1 MKRKLF
7 FAVLCIASALSFA
20 AEVQWTGNTVGDG
33 TYYLYNVGADKF
45 LNIGNKSNDNWGAN
59 ANLSTNSTFDFTLA
73 YVSDG
78 VYTID
83 SKVSNGGDNHFVN
96 SSTWCD
102 GAATNWTF
110 RAVDG
115 ETNVYQIIF
124 DGQYFMAT
132 EGLDDVEMV
141 GDPGSRTTSTYWK
154 LVTKADRIAA
164 LSSATEAS
172 PLDATFLI
180 TAPNFG
186 RNDQRNSTWQGNPS
200 IGGADN
206 TASCNFNAEK
216 FGTTYDVYQTISN
229 VPNGWYKLYVQGY
242 YRDGG
247 YVAAASAYNA
257 GTENLYAKYY
267 INDVSAPLMSIFDD
281 SGKTGNSN
289 QTTEGITGKFPDDRA
304 GEMSAFNA
312 GLYENIPLI
321 VNVTDGNIRV
331 GVKAETL
338 TADAWTGFDNF
349 RLEYLGT
356 SEPQVQSYVKI
367 KNPQPFVHS
376 KGWTV
381 SVTPNAFD
389 ATNACAEFW
398 NQNGATMTQT
408 LASLPAG
415 YYTLTAVA
423 LTRTDYT
430 AVLSANDKSMN
441 IATVSSSV
449 VNTRA
454 QANTWF
460 NAGNGVNNL
469 TFRHAEAGDI
479 TIGLKAATQ
488 GNYWTVWRS
497 FELKY
502 LGEYPMSVTQQVLAD
517 AVAEAEGLYTFLPTA
532 AKAALKGVVDA
543 KNTTYSTGKEYN
555 DAADAVKDAITNARP
570 FIDPYARFKTVK
582 ANVVALK
589 DQTTKYTDPGTA
601 VSTFD
606 AAVAAQQKAVDEATT
621 AAAIETAIV
630 NLRKAASAFAGN
642 VDIVA
647 GQYLDMTDAM
657 LYNASMR
664 NSGDLSL
671 WTIVSNTNA
680 SYPKYANNCSE
691 FWGANF
697 DFYQTAYELPA
708 GNYNIEVSAFHRAAQ
723 EGSTYHTFLYANSD
737 QVLVLP
743 LANGENNTAQAEASF
758 NAGLYTNS
766 IKVTLANAIDVN
778 IGFKNEDT
786 ADDKRENGAATDKW
800 TIFRDFKIKYFGDDA
815 LALYRDEYE
824 GALTAA
830 TEALADAT
838 YTNVG
843 GTDRSNLS
851 TAVNTTYPTSVVEV
865 DETQEKFETATSNL
879 TALTTTFKNGVA
891 SWNNYTNTRAG
902 VATAKA
908 EADLFDED
916 IYTGLGLTEPT
927 TAAEA
932 AAKAAGD
939 EPAVRVA
946 TAQYVATK
954 YTYSLTSKIG
964 DFSTWT
970 PTATVNGQPATAQT
984 LDGEHWSN
992 TTRTYYEQA
1001 NTGWSSNAWTVQYQ
1015 KVANNLP
1022 AGNYVLKLAARGS
1035 VDTHGTIASSATAN
1049 TVTLPSA
1056 GNNTRGIT
1064 TSGAASWSD
1073 SDTFRKSAG
1082 ASTEDNKGAGW
1093 QWRFLPFT
1101 VSEAGDVT
1109 LTIEAQT
1116 DLIYNWVSLADAELL
1131 SDEDKTT
1138 KITLS
1143 DASDMA
1149 STIASNDGELATVTL
1164 QRGIKV
1170 GYNTVVLPFDLTAVQ
1185 VQAVFGTGAVVYSYS
1200 ENSADVSSAELSF
1213 TTVGA
1218 GTITANV
1225 PVLVKATSAA
1235 NEKVIEGVT
1244 IEAPTTPA
1252 VEEGKNFDY
1261 VGVYDN
1267 TTFAEGDYFMA
1278 TKDDVQKIFESNG
1291 TDTAKPF
1298 RAYFQ
1303 KRVAAPVKATLLI
1316 DGVATSIS
1324 EINGDNNDAAAKI
1337 FNLAG
1342 QRVQKAQKG
1351 IYIVNGKKVVI
1362 K

>member
-7 FAVLCIASALSFA
+7 FAVLCIASALSFTA
-20 AEVQWTGNTVGDG
+20 KAQWTGNTVGSG
-33 TYYLYNVGADKF
+33 TFYLYNVGADKF
-45 LNIGNKSNDNWGAN
+45 LNIGNKANDDWGTN

-83 SKVSNGGDNHFVN
+83 SKVSNGGNDHFVN
-96 SSTWCD
+96 SFTWCD

-115 ETNVYQIIF
+115 ETNVYQIIY
-124 DGQYFMAT
+124 DGQYLMAT
-132 EGLDDVEMV
+132 EGLDDVEMR
-141 GDPGSRTTSTYWK
+141 GDPGERTTSTYWK
-154 LVTKADRIAA
+154 LVTKAERIEA
-164 LSSATEAS
+164 LASATEAS

-186 RNDQRNSTWQGNPS
+186 RNDTRNSTWQGSPS
-200 IGGADN
+200 IGGAEN
-206 TASCNFNAEK
+206 TPSCNFNAEK
-216 FGTTYDVYQTISN
+216 FNTTFDVYQTISG

-242 YRDGG
+242 YRDGDI
-247 YVAAASAYNA
+247 APAASAYNG
-257 GTENLYAKYY
+257 GTENLHARYY
-267 INDVSAPLMSIFDD
+267 INGVSAPLMSIFDD

-289 QTTEGITGKFPDDRA
+289 QTTEGIKGWFPNDRP

-338 TADAWTGFDNF
+338 TANAWTGFDNF

-367 KNPQPFVHS
+367 KNPQPFVHGT
-376 KGWTV
+376 GWTY
-381 SVTPNAFD
+381 SVTPNAQND
-389 ATNACAEFW
+389 ATQRCAEFW
-398 NQNGATMTQT
+398 NQKGATMTQT

-430 AVLSANDKSMN
+430 AVLSANNNSMN
-441 IATVSSSV
+441 IATVSKSV
-449 VNTRA
+449 VNNRA

-469 TFRHAEAGDI
+469 TFHHAEAGDI

-488 GNYWTVWRS
+488 GDYWTVWRS

-502 LGEYPMSVTQQVLAD
+502 LGEYPKSVTQQFLAD
-517 AVAEAEGLYTFLPTA
+517 AVAEAQGLYASLPTA
-532 AKAALKGVVDA
+532 AQAALQAVVDA
-543 KNTTYSTGKEYN
+543 RNISYDTGKKYS
-555 DAADAVKDAITNARP
+555 DAADDVIAAIAVARP
-570 FIDPYARFKTVK
+570 FIEPYARFMAVK
-582 ANVVALK
+582 PNVLALK
-589 DQTTKYTDPGTA
+589 NQTTKYNDPGTA

-606 AAVAAQQKAVDEATT
+606 AAVAAQQTAVDEATT
-621 AAAIETAIV
+621 VADIETAIV

-664 NSGDLSL
+664 NSGDLNL
-671 WTIVSNTNA
+671 WTIVKNTNA

-708 GNYNIEVSAFHRAAQ
+708 GNYNIEVSAFHRAAKD
-723 EGSTYHTFLYANSD
+723 GSTYHTYLYANSN

-743 LANGENNTAQAEASF
+743 LANGENNTKQAETSF
-758 NAGLYTNS
+758 NSGLYTNS
-766 IKVTLANAIDVN
+766 IKITLNNATNVN

-786 ADDKRENGAATDKW
+786 AEDLRENGSATDKW

-815 LALYRDEYE
+815 LALYREEYE
-824 GALTAA
+824 NALGAAA
-830 TEALADAT
+830 EALENAT
-838 YTNVG
+838 YSNVG
-843 GTDRSNLS
+843 GTDRSDLN
-851 TAVNTTYPTSVVEV
+851 TAVTTTYPKSVVEV
-865 DETQEKFETATSNL
+865 DETQEKFENATAAL

-891 SWNNYTNTRAG
+891 SWTNYVNSRAG
-902 VATAKA
+902 VTRAKA
-908 EADLFDED
+908 EADLFNAS
-916 IYTGLGLTEPT
+916 IYTDVGITEPT

-939 EPAVRVA
+939 EPAIRVA
-946 TAQYVATK
+946 TANYVSAN
-954 YTYSLTSKIG
+954 YTFSLTSKIG

-970 PTATVNGQPATAQT
+970 PTATVNGEAATAQT

-992 TTRTYYEQA
+992 TTRAYYEQA
-1001 NTGWSSNAWTVQYQ
+1001 ETGFGSNAWTVQYE

-1022 AGNYVLKLAARGS
+1022 VGNYVLKLAARGS

-1073 SDTFRKSAG
+1073 DDTFRKSAG
-1082 ASTEDNKGAGW
+1082 AKTEDNKGAGW

-1109 LTIEAQT
+1109 LTIEAHT

-1138 KITLS
+1138 KVTLDDS
-1143 DASDMA
+1143 SNMA
-1149 STIASNDGELATVTL
+1149 STISSNDGELATITL
-1164 QRGIKV
+1164 KRSIKE
-1170 GYNTVVLPFDLTAVQ
+1170 GYNTIVLPFDLTAVQ
-1185 VQAVFGTGAVVYSYS
+1185 VQTLFGASSVVYSYS
-1200 ENSADVSSAELSF
+1200 ENSADVNSVELTF

-1225 PVLVKATSAA
+1225 PVLVKATVASTQ
-1235 NEKVIEGVT
+1235 NEIAGVT
-1244 IEAPTTPA
+1244 IEAPTTTA
-1252 VEEGKNFDY
+1252 AEGTNFDY

-1278 TKDDVQKIFESNG
+1278 TKNSVQQIFESNG

-1298 RAYFQ
+1298 RAYF
-1303 KRVAAPVKATLLI
+1303 KKKVAAPVKATLLI

-1324 EINGDNNDAAAKI
+1324 EINGDNNDAATKI

>member
-7 FAVLCIASALSFA
+7 FAMLYIASALSFTA
-20 AEVQWTGNTVGDG
+20 KAQWTGHTVAAG
-33 TYYLYNVGADKF
+33 TFYLYNVGADKF
-45 LNIGNKSNDNWGAN
+45 LNIGNKSDDSYGTN
-59 ANLSTNSTFDFTLA
+59 ANLSTNSTFDFTLT

-102 GAATNWTF
+102 AAATNWTF

-115 ETNVYQIIF
+115 ETNVYQIIY
-124 DGQYFMAT
+124 DGQYLMAT
-132 EGLDDVEMV
+132 EGLDDVDMI
-141 GDPGSRTTSTYWK
+141 GDPGERTTSTYWK

-164 LSSATEAS
+164 LASATEAS

-186 RNDQRNSTWQGNPS
+186 RNDTRNSTWQGSPS
-200 IGGADN
+200 IGGAY
-206 TASCNFNAEK
+206 TSSCNFNAEM
-216 FGTTYDVYQTISN
+216 FNTEFDVYQTISD

-247 YVAAASAYNA
+247 YVDAASAYNA

-289 QTTEGITGKFPDDRA
+289 NQTTDGITGRFPDDRP

-338 TADAWTGFDNF
+338 TAYAWTGFDNF

-367 KNPQPFVHS
+367 KNPQPFVHGT
-376 KGWTV
+376 GWTL
-381 SVTPNAFD
+381 STEPNEAD
-389 ATNACAEFW
+389 AANRCSGFW
-398 NQNGATMTQT
+398 NKTATMTQE
-408 LASLPAG
+408 LSNLPAG
-415 YYTLTAVA
+415 YYQLTAVA
-423 LTRTDYT
+423 LQRDGG
-430 AVLSANDKSMN
+430 DG
-441 IATVSSSV
+441 TVSLNDQSV
-449 VNTRA
+449 VLAGCGSVNNRA
-454 QANTWF
+454 GANTFF
-460 NAGNGVNNL
+460 NNGNGVNNL
-469 TFRHAEAGDI
+469 IYHLTTDGAITVGLTTNSKGDH
-479 TIGLKAATQ
+479 
-488 GNYWTVWRS
+488 WTLYRS

-502 LGEYPMSVTQQVLAD
+502 LGEYPKSVTQQFLAD
-517 AVAEAEGLYTFLPTA
+517 AVAEAQGLYASLPTA
-532 AKAALKGVVDA
+532 AQAALQAVVDA
-543 KNTTYSTGKEYN
+543 RKNISYNTGKEYS
-555 DAADAVKDAITNARP
+555 DAADDVIAAIAVARP
-570 FIDPYARFKTVK
+570 FIEPYARFMAVK
-582 ANVVALK
+582 SNVVALK
-589 DQTTKYTDPGTA
+589 NQTTKYNDPGTA

-606 AAVAAQQKAVDEATT
+606 AAVAAQQTAVDEATT
-621 AAAIETAIV
+621 VADIETAIV

-642 VDIVA
+642 VDIVE

-664 NSGDLSL
+664 NEGDLNL
-671 WTIVSNTNA
+671 WTIVKNTNA

-691 FWGANF
+691 FCGANF

-708 GNYNIEVSAFHRAAQ
+708 GNYNIEVSAFHRAAKD
-723 EGSTYHTFLYANSD
+723 GSTYHTYLYANSD

-743 LANGENNTAQAEASF
+743 LANGENNTAEAETSF
-758 NAGLYTNS
+758 NSGLYTNS
-766 IKVTLANAIDVN
+766 IKITLGNATNVN

-786 ADDKRENGAATDKW
+786 AEDLRENGSATDKW

-815 LALYRDEYE
+815 LALYREEYE
-824 GALTAA
+824 NALGAAA
-830 TEALADAT
+830 EALENAT
-838 YTNVG
+838 YSNVG
-843 GTDRSNLS
+843 GTDRSDLN
-851 TAVNTTYPTSVVEV
+851 TAVTTTYPKSVVEV
-865 DETQEKFETATSNL
+865 DETQEKFENATAAL
-879 TALTTTFKNGVA
+879 TALTTTFKNGVT
-891 SWNNYTNTRAG
+891 SWTNYVNSRAG
-902 VATAKA
+902 VTRARA
-908 EADLFDED
+908 EADLFNAS
-916 IYTGLGLTEPT
+916 IYTGVGITEPT

-939 EPAVRVA
+939 EPAIRVA
-946 TAQYVATK
+946 TANYVSDN
-954 YTYSLTSKIG
+954 YTFSLTSKIG

-970 PTATVNGQPATAQT
+970 PTATVNGEAATAQT
-984 LDGEHWSN
+984 LDREHWSN
-992 TTRTYYEQA
+992 TTRAYYEQA
-1001 NTGWSSNAWTVQYQ
+1001 ATGFGSNAWTVRYE

-1022 AGNYVLKLAARGS
+1022 VGNYVLKLAARGS

-1073 SDTFRKSAG
+1073 GDTFRKSAG
-1082 ASTEDNKGAGW
+1082 AKTEDNKGAGW

-1109 LTIEAQT
+1109 LTINVSSE
-1116 DLIYNWVSLADAELL
+1116 LKWNWVSLADAELL

-1138 KITLS
+1138 KVTLDDS
-1143 DASDMA
+1143 SNMA
-1149 STIASNDGELATVTL
+1149 STISSNDGELATITL
-1164 QRGIKV
+1164 KRSIKE
-1170 GYNTVVLPFDLTAVQ
+1170 GYNTIVLPFDLTAVQ
-1185 VQAVFGTGAVVYSYS
+1185 VQALFGASSVVYSYS
-1200 ENSADVSSAELSF
+1200 ENSADVNSAELTF
-1213 TTVGA
+1213 RTVGA

-1225 PVLVKATSAA
+1225 PVLVKATVASTQ
-1235 NEKVIEGVT
+1235 NEIAGVA
-1244 IEAPTTPA
+1244 IEAPAAAPVA
-1252 VEEGKNFDY
+1252 EGTNFDY
-1261 VGVYDN
+1261 VGVYDK

-1278 TKDDVQKIFESNG
+1278 TKNSVQQIFESNG

-1303 KRVAAPVKATLLI
+1303 KKVAAPVKATLLI

-1324 EINGDNNDAAAKI
+1324 EINGDNNDAATKI

>member
-7 FAVLCIASALSFA
+7 FAVLCIASALSFTA
-20 AEVQWTGNTVGDG
+20 KAQWTGNPVGAG
-33 TYYLYNVGADKF
+33 TYYLYNVGSGLYFGGGTSWGTKATLIEEGIDIN
-45 LNIGNKSNDNWGAN
+45 LTANGNGYSLDTK
-59 ANLSTNSTFDFTLA
+59 L
-73 YVSDG
+73 
-78 VYTID
+78 
-83 SKVSNGGDNHFVN
+83 SNGGNNHYF
-96 SSTWCD
+96 TGEFCD
-102 GAATNWTF
+102 GAATPVYFT
-110 RAVDG
+110 
-115 ETNVYQIIF
+115 ETSAGSKTYL
-124 DGQYFMAT
+124 MSMT
-132 EGLDDVEMV
+132 EGGTSYIGYD
-141 GDPGSRTTSTYWK
+141 GSNKAIVSNLTDASSENAHWK
-154 LVTKADRIAA
+154 LVTKDER
-164 LSSATEAS
+164 LATLGTANTNNGV
-172 PLDATFLI
+172 DATFLLPAYRI
-180 TAPNFG
+180 N
-186 RNDQRNSTWQGNPS
+186 RNDTRLNSWTMTKGEGGSNTYNVYNDKGPNYPNRPEYAPEIWNQTFQYSTS
-200 IGGADN
+200 IN
-206 TASCNFNAEK
+206 E
-216 FGTTYDVYQTISN
+216 
-229 VPNGWYKLYVQGY
+229 VPNGVYELRVAGFGRGGRTILYANSTEVPMSHTFSGDY
-242 YRDGG
+242 
-247 YVAAASAYNA
+247 AAAMTAILN
-257 GTENLYAKYY
+257 GTMTWE
-267 INDVSAPLMSIFDD
+267 S
-281 SGKTGNSN
+281 TGRF
-289 QTTEGITGKFPDDRA
+289 Q
-304 GEMSAFNA
+304 
-312 GLYENIPLI
+312 
-321 VNVTDGNIRV
+321 VTDGTINLGIKR
-331 GVKAETL
+331 
-338 TADAWTGFDNF
+338 TAADGSDWTVFNNF
-349 RLEYLGT
+349 RLIYYGPYDSNEPNVNVPVNNPVPVVDGT
-356 SEPQVQSYVKI
+356 S
-367 KNPQPFVHS
+367 
-376 KGWTV
+376 WTL
-381 SVTPNAFD
+381 SADAAFNRD
-389 ATNACAEFW
+389 NNCGEYY
-398 NQNGATMTQT
+398 QKSGATVKQT
-408 LASLPAG
+408 LENQPAG

-423 LTRTDYT
+423 FTRTDYVAT
-430 AVLSANDKSMN
+430 ISAGGKSMN
-441 IATVSSSV
+441 IATVPSTGGTAGV
-449 VNTRA
+449 DYCNNLTDA
-454 QANTWF
+454 GKWF
-460 NAGNGVNNL
+460 NAGNGVNKL
-469 TFRHAEAGDI
+469 TFRLSEDGNI
-479 TIGLKAATQ
+479 EICLTAATQ
-488 GNYWTVWRS
+488 ENQWTVWRS
-497 FELKY
+497 FDLVY
-502 LGEYPMSVTQQVLAD
+502 HGEYPKSVTQQFLAD
-517 AVAEAEGLYTFLPTA
+517 AVAEAQGLYASLPTA
-532 AKAALKGVVDA
+532 AQAALQAVVDA
-543 KNTTYSTGKEYN
+543 KNISYSTGMEYS
-555 DAADAVKDAITNARP
+555 DAADDVIAAIAVARP

-606 AAVAAQQKAVDEATT
+606 AAVAAQQTAVDEATT

-891 SWNNYTNTRAG
+891 SWNNYANTRAG

-908 EADLFDED
+908 EADLFNTS
-916 IYTGLGLTEPT
+916 IYTDLGLTE
-927 TAAEA
+927 ASNASEA
-932 AAKAAGD
+932 AAKAASD
-939 EPAVRVA
+939 EPAIRVA
-946 TAQYVATK
+946 TYNYVSSNYA
-954 YTYSLTSKIG
+954 YSLTSKIG

-1001 NTGWSSNAWTVQYQ
+1001 NTGWGSNAWTVQYQ

-1064 TSGAASWSD
+1064 TAGVASWSD
-1073 SDTFRKSAG
+1073 SDAFRKSAG

-1109 LTIEAQT
+1109 LTIEAHT

-1200 ENSADVSSAELSF
+1200 EDSENANSAELTF
-1213 TTVGA
+1213 TTLGSGA
-1218 GTITANV
+1218 ITANV

-1235 NEKVIEGVT
+1235 TEKVIEGVT
-1244 IEAPTTPA
+1244 IEAPTTTA
-1252 VEEGKNFDY
+1252 AEGTNFDY

-1267 TTFAEGDYFMA
+1267 TTFAAGDYFMA
-1278 TKDDVQKIFESNG
+1278 TKDNVQQIFQSEGNN
-1291 TDTAKPF
+1291 DTAKPF
-1298 RAYFQ
+1298 RAYF
-1303 KRVAAPVKATLLI
+1303 KKKGDAHVKATLLI